1 MLDLAFKSDVVE
13 EDRSDLVEKDKSDI
27 AEDTIP
33 KYRRVYQRITA
44 ESLPSSRKVEIL
56 HNVRIRSPTT
66 LDVTASTSG
75 CSMTPKRRKILND
88 NIEEGNPQI
97 FLSPSTRSSFHV
109 LQNAEIQKSP
119 ASDQFEVKK
128 NWSPFCEVIRNKDL
142 NISSTVS
149 RCSSVSNLSCAQYLT
164 CPLSDDQVTEI
175 LATNENFSLVRENT
189 CDEPTC
195 NPKCLDNINSSN
207 NIQKCIDP
215 SKEAL
220 FKSPNNH
227 LSNNIKKGIKLS
239 EEALI
244 KAPNNDSSNNIQK
257 GIEPSEEVLIKS
269 PTNDSTN
276 NIQKGIEPSE
286 EALIKSP
293 NYDSSN
299 NIQKIIVPS
308 DEALVMSPDYYSSN
322 DEDEDYSPGSD
333 DSDSSLSEYCET
345 SEDDSLENEDVQ
357 NNVNQNEINY
367 DHEWQDITD
376 TVPNFPEYEGEAS
389 INVPLTAK
397 TPTDYYKLLVTD
409 EIIHKMVNET
419 NNYAYNYIDSSRS
432 RMKPKSR
439 LKAWVPTDSEEMK
452 RFLGVLMAMGLV
464 KVPHI
469 NDYWSKKSIY
479 KNEYIMSVMKRD
491 RFLLLLKCW
500 HFSDPQSKVK

>member
-1 MLDLAFKSDVVE
+1 MSRGNKRCRKMLDLAFKSDVVE

-56 HNVRIRSPTT
+56 HNVRIRSPIT

-189 CDEPTC
+189 CDEPTS

-215 SKEAL
+215 SEEAL

-244 KAPNNDSSNNIQK
+244 KSPNNDSSNNIQK
-257 GIEPSEEVLIKS
+257 GIEPSE
-269 PTNDSTN
+269 
-276 NIQKGIEPSE
+276 
-286 EALIKSP
+286 
-293 NYDSSN
+293 
-299 NIQKIIVPS
+299 
-308 DEALVMSPDYYSSN
+308 DY
-322 DEDEDYSPGSD
+322 
-333 DSDSSLSEYCET
+333 
-345 SEDDSLENEDVQ
+345 
-357 NNVNQNEINY
+357 
-367 DHEWQDITD
+367 
-376 TVPNFPEYEGEAS
+376 
-389 INVPLTAK
+389 
-397 TPTDYYKLLVTD
+397 
-409 EIIHKMVNET
+409 
-419 NNYAYNYIDSSRS
+419 YAYNYIDSSRS

-500 HFSDPQSKVK
+500 HFSDPQSTGKLSKIHDVYLMLLNRFQTILKPGKFLIIDESMIPWRGRLRFRQYIAALHEYPHKP